1 MPTVNGRAVE
11 FAALVMPMAGATIET
26 LEDASYGAGR
36 EIQIHHATNGSPLDY
51 SLGAYTDEPF
61 EATFAKSDI
70 KDFLNGVEDAIG
82 GGKLGG
88 RFTCTVS
95 YADTDQEVEEDSL
108 DLILEKIAD
117 TIRRGDGRIMVKVTA
132 KQAAPMAYAGF
143 ELMPAAAGGTGG
155 GGGKGPGVSGL
166 SPSGAPFGL

>member
-1 MPTVNGRAVE
+1 MGTVNGRAVE

-36 EIQIHHATNGSPLDY
+36 DIQVHHATNGSPLDY
-51 SLGAYTDEPF
+51 SLGAYEDEPF

-95 YADTDQEVEEDSL
+95 YADTDQDVEEDSL
-108 DLILEKIAD
+108 DLVLNKISD
-117 TIRRGDGRIMVKVTA
+117 TIKRGDGRILVKVMA
-132 KQAAPMAYAGF
+132 KQVAPLSYQGF
-143 ELMPAAAGGTGG
+143 ELMPAANAGSGGAGGGR
-155 GGGKGPGVSGL
+155 GPGGFPL
-166 SPSGAPFGL
+166 GPPPGR